1 MQIESIN
8 TKVETVLKS
17 PNESISEIIKK
28 EEEKLEKNIEQKEL
42 QDAKTIPRDRIVER
56 HQIVDA
62 LEKMSRTIELFNKRL
77 KFSIDE
83 ESKRIVVKVIDTE
96 TNKIVREIPPEEV
109 LKFVANLHKFLG
121 IFIDKK
127 R

>member
-8 TKVETVLKS
+8 TKVEPILKS
-17 PNESISEIIKK
+17 SNESISEIIKEK
-28 EEEKLEKNIEQKEL
+28 EKLEKNIDQKEL
-42 QDAKTIPRDRIVER
+42 QEAKTIPKDKIIER

-62 LEKMSRTIELFNKRL
+62 LEKMSKTIELFNKRL
-77 KFSIDE
+77 KFTIDE

-109 LKFVANLHKFLG
+109 LRFVAKLHKFLG

>member
-8 TKVETVLKS
+8 TKVEPILKS
-17 PNESISEIIKK
+17 SNESISEIIK
-28 EEEKLEKNIEQKEL
+28 EQEKLEKNIDQKEL
-42 QDAKTIPRDRIVER
+42 QEAKTIPKDKIIER

-62 LEKMSRTIELFNKRL
+62 LEKMSKTIELFNKRL
-77 KFSIDE
+77 KFAIDE

-109 LKFVANLHKFLG
+109 LRFVAKLHKFLG